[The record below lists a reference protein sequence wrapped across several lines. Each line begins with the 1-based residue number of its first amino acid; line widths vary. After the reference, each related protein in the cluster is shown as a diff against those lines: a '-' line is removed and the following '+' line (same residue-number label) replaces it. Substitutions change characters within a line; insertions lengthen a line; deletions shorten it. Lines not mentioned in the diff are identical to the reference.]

1 MVKFSIDYINSAS
14 FFKKLD
20 YSNKIILSSTA
31 DTLFIYDREKNK
43 YILNACESF
52 KVYNN
57 KYLFNLRKD
66 IYYYDGTRV
75 TAHDYVKAIIEQQQ
89 LIPEFFINVLSINST
104 DTTIF
109 IVLKK
114 KDKKFINKL
123 SFYLFSPHSKKTCGR
138 YYISEIS
145 NKKIVLLPNEFY
157 RDRAVDKLEFI
168 LCENIIEDNMYFSKR
183 ITDIN
188 NNTFL
193 KLNNTNFKNEKSGII
208 FSIEVSTKFSINE
221 RNHIINSID
230 KNQINNQ
237 LGNSYFVK
245 NDFFFDEISK
255 YKYHNVKKLK
265 KKKELRFFYNK
276 YYPNYEISL
285 LIKKELEKKNYDVK
299 LFEIDYNDF
308 KKLTDF
314 DLKLVLNYFEYIDN
328 LYFYNSNYFKYVMNK
343 NHKYNFLLNK
353 KILLKTINFLFK
365 KKWIKEPLISF
376 YSSYNSNEY
385 TKYFSYLECNYNK
398 IKDKNKN

>member
-1 MVKFSIDYINSAS
+1 
-14 FFKKLD
+14 
-20 YSNKIILSSTA
+20 
-31 DTLFIYDREKNK
+31 
-43 YILNACESF
+43 
-52 KVYNN
+52 
-57 KYLFNLRKD
+57 
-66 IYYYDGTRV
+66 
-75 TAHDYVKAIIEQQQ
+75 
-89 LIPEFFINVLSINST
+89 
-104 DTTIF
+104 
-109 IVLKK
+109 
-114 KDKKFINKL
+114 
-123 SFYLFSPHSKKTCGR
+123 
-138 YYISEIS
+138 
-145 NKKIVLLPNEFY
+145 
-157 RDRAVDKLEFI
+157 
-168 LCENIIEDNMYFSKR
+168 MYFSKR

-230 KNQINNQ
+230 KNQIINQ

-328 LYFYNSNYFKYVMNK
+328 LYFYNSNYFHDSKG
-343 NHKYNFLLNK
+343 
-353 KILLKTINFLFK
+353 
-365 KKWIKEPLISF
+365 SF
-376 YSSYNSNEY
+376 CIA
-385 TKYFSYLECNYNK
+385 TF
-398 IKDKNKN
+398 

>member
-123 SFYLFSPHSKKTCGR
+123 SYFLH
-138 YYISEIS
+138 
-145 NKKIVLLPNEFY
+145 
-157 RDRAVDKLEFI
+157 I
-168 LCENIIEDNMYFSKR
+168 L
-183 ITDIN
+183 
-188 NNTFL
+188 
-193 KLNNTNFKNEKSGII
+193 
-208 FSIEVSTKFSINE
+208 
-221 RNHIINSID
+221 
-230 KNQINNQ
+230 
-237 LGNSYFVK
+237 
-245 NDFFFDEISK
+245 
-255 YKYHNVKKLK
+255 KKLVEDIILVK
-265 KKKELRFFYNK
+265 FQ
-276 YYPNYEISL
+276 
-285 LIKKELEKKNYDVK
+285 IKKLYYYQMNFIEIEL
-299 LFEIDYNDF
+299 
-308 KKLTDF
+308 
-314 DLKLVLNYFEYIDN
+314 
-328 LYFYNSNYFKYVMNK
+328 
-343 NHKYNFLLNK
+343 
-353 KILLKTINFLFK
+353 
-365 KKWIKEPLISF
+365 
-376 YSSYNSNEY
+376 
-385 TKYFSYLECNYNK
+385 
-398 IKDKNKN
+398 

>member
-230 KNQINNQ
+230 KNQIINQ

-328 LYFYNSNYFKYVMNK
+328 LYFYNSNYFK
-343 NHKYNFLLNK
+343 
-353 KILLKTINFLFK
+353 
-365 KKWIKEPLISF
+365 
-376 YSSYNSNEY
+376 
-385 TKYFSYLECNYNK
+385 
-398 IKDKNKN
+398 

>member
-123 SFYLFSPHSKKTCGR
+123 SFYLFSPHSKKLVED
-138 YYISEIS
+138 I
-145 NKKIVLLPNEFY
+145 
-157 RDRAVDKLEFI
+157 I
-168 LCENIIEDNMYFSKR
+168 L
-183 ITDIN
+183 
-188 NNTFL
+188 
-193 KLNNTNFKNEKSGII
+193 
-208 FSIEVSTKFSINE
+208 VKF
-221 RNHIINSID
+221 
-230 KNQINNQ
+230 QI
-237 LGNSYFVK
+237 
-245 NDFFFDEISK
+245 
-255 YKYHNVKKLK
+255 KKLYYYQMNFIEI
-265 KKKELRFFYNK
+265 EL
-276 YYPNYEISL
+276 
-285 LIKKELEKKNYDVK
+285 
-299 LFEIDYNDF
+299 
-308 KKLTDF
+308 
-314 DLKLVLNYFEYIDN
+314 
-328 LYFYNSNYFKYVMNK
+328 
-343 NHKYNFLLNK
+343 
-353 KILLKTINFLFK
+353 
-365 KKWIKEPLISF
+365 
-376 YSSYNSNEY
+376 
-385 TKYFSYLECNYNK
+385 
-398 IKDKNKN
+398 